1 VTETTHVRLVQV
13 PVALMTR
20 WGEHQQELLREFA
33 LIQLSDQATRAD
45 MPSRLLDVIDRHR
58 PAFNRLAVRTRG
70 QFARAREQHDAHI
83 DLELDLPPGAPD
95 AARELRALFDEADE
109 FCRRGDLITLETPP
123 EYVALRHWFLDEIV
137 RQFDGEPPTPFR
149 DAHTD

>member
-1 VTETTHVRLVQV
+1 MTTHVRLEHV
-13 PVALMTR
+13 PVVLMAR

-33 LIQLSDQATRAD
+33 LVQLSDQATKAD
-45 MPSRLLDVIDRHR
+45 MPSRLLEVIERHR
-58 PAFNRLAVRTRG
+58 PAFNKLAVRTRG
-70 QFARAREQHDAHI
+70 QFTRAREEHEPYI

-109 FCRRGDLITLETPP
+109 FCRRGDLLTLATPP

-137 RQFDGEPPTPFR
+137 RQFDGEQPTPF
-149 DAHTD
+149 TDPQSD

>member
-1 VTETTHVRLVQV
+1 MTETTHVRLVQV
-13 PVALMTR
+13 PVVLMAR

-33 LIQLSDQATRAD
+33 LIQLSDQAAKAEV
-45 MPSRLLDVIDRHR
+45 PSRLLEVIERHR

-70 QFARAREQHDAHI
+70 QFARAREQHEPYI
-83 DLELDLPPGAPD
+83 DLELDLPAGAPD

-123 EYVALRHWFLDEIV
+123 EYVALRHWFLDEII
-137 RQFDGEPPTPFR
+137 RQFDGQQPRPFS
-149 DAHTD
+149 DARTE

>member
-1 VTETTHVRLVQV
+1 MTETTHVRLVHV
-13 PVALMTR
+13 PVMLMAQ

-33 LIQLSDQATRAD
+33 LIQLSDQATKAD
-45 MPSRLLDVIDRHR
+45 IPVRLIEVIERHR
-58 PAFNRLAVRTRG
+58 PAFNRLSVRTRG
-70 QFARAREQHDAHI
+70 QFGRAREQHEPYI

-149 DAHTD
+149 DAQTI